1 LSVGHSPDLGQSL
14 ITRKVVRPGAGR
26 PLRGVC
32 QFLGHLFGPM
42 GLVLVWFSSR
52 IPFVRV
58 GGVSSAMAYL
68 RGRVMVLVELPVD

>member
-1 LSVGHSPDLGQSL
+1 
-14 ITRKVVRPGAGR
+14 
-26 PLRGVC
+26 
-32 QFLGHLFGPM
+32 M